1 MTETESKWMKPTLR
15 EEALVEQGLARAEF
29 RKLAGLVENICLS
42 KPLPEARVRERDETR
57 RLLDQLGV
65 RGLRAALEL
74 TVSEDRFTPIPDE
87 RALTATSPLK
97 WYDLFS
103 LERDDEVIEWAERF
117 GTQLLEESY
126 AVLGPDADAQAERF
140 QQATTAE
147 EQVAVMEWLSTRLG
161 AIAKDAEADDIDT
174 TGMTDDEVMS
184 LGLMYHPIRL
194 SPKAIGNYPDIRIP
208 PTCLGVSIINASFLH
223 RCGADMMH
231 AGVMASAHQQDLE
244 EVIMVQ
250 GRAIE
255 EIEKYAGRT
264 DITEALMKKVY
275 ALHQNLLYDRGYHA
289 AVYTKLCDGT
299 WYQLDPNYQS
309 STRIKY
315 EPVVERLDAV
325 YGSLHDFRSSA
336 PGLEIAT
343 LLPEG
348 SLSNGVRTKYFGDN
362 LDLTPEW
369 RRRATEVLTDDN
381 DEAWVQRVYEFAIER
396 LLAVQ
401 TDSEYA
407 EAMAIN
413 IEAAADILMFDDDLE
428 RANIKS
434 QENYVADV
442 LYGMIEDY
450 LVGGESIDALRERC
464 RHDTSYLARKVDD
477 LWAMTHLAHVTATS
491 GGYDVLDLGGTH
503 YAVELGLP
511 AARIGM
517 AVLSDFALYMR
528 ASLPASFWLTE
539 WSSTIPV
546 TMADPQQES
555 VPSQRL
561 LHNTVGWI
569 RNKDL
574 YYFADYDKIAETTA
588 SLLNVEAPEEVEQ
601 DGGSSETR

>member
-1 MTETESKWMKPTLR
+1 MVETESEWMKPTLR
-15 EEALVEQGLARAEF
+15 EEALVERGLARAEF
-29 RKLAGLVENICLS
+29 RTLSGLVENICLS
-42 KPLPEARVRERDETR
+42 APLPEAKLRERDDTR
-57 RLLDQLGV
+57 KLIDALGV

-74 TVSEDRFTPIPDE
+74 TVSEDTFRPIPDE
-87 RALTATSPLK
+87 RAITGTSPMK
-97 WYDLFS
+97 WHDLFS

-126 AVLGPDADAQAERF
+126 AVLGPDADAQVVRF

-147 EQVAVMEWLSTRLG
+147 EQVTVMEWLSTRLR
-161 AIAKDAEADDIDT
+161 AIARDPADDIDT
-174 TGMTDDEVMS
+174 TGMTEDEAMS

-194 SPKAIGNYPDIRIP
+194 SPKAIGIYPDIRIP
-208 PTCLGVSIINASFLH
+208 PTCLGVSIINASFLQ

-264 DITEALMKKVY
+264 DITEALMRKAY
-275 ALHQNLLYDRGYHA
+275 ALRQNLLFDRGFHA
-289 AVYTKLCDGT
+289 AVYAKLCDGT

-315 EPVVERLDAV
+315 EPDVERLDAV
-325 YGSLHDFRSSA
+325 YGSLHDFQSSA

-343 LLPEG
+343 LLPDG
-348 SLSNGVRTKYFGDN
+348 SLSNGVRTKYFNDN
-362 LDLTPEW
+362 LELTPEW
-369 RRRATEVLTDDN
+369 RRRAIDILTDDN
-381 DEAWVQRVYEFAIER
+381 DEAWVQRVYEFALER
-396 LLAVQ
+396 LLAVEA
-401 TDSEYA
+401 DSEYI
-407 EAMAIN
+407 EAMLMN
-413 IEAAADILMFDDDLE
+413 IEAATDILMFDDDSE
-428 RANIKS
+428 RANIAS
-434 QENYVADV
+434 QDNYVADV

-450 LVGGESIDALRERC
+450 LLGSESIDALRKRC
-464 RHDTSYLARKVDD
+464 RRDASYLARKVDD
-477 LWAMTHLAHVTATS
+477 LWAMAHLAHVTAAS

-539 WSSTIPV
+539 WSSTVPATTANPV
-546 TMADPQQES
+546 RES
-555 VPSQRL
+555 ISSQRL
-561 LHNTVGWI
+561 LHNTIGWI

-588 SLLNVEAPEEVEQ
+588 ALLNVEAPEEVEQ
-601 DGGSSETR
+601 DGRSTEG